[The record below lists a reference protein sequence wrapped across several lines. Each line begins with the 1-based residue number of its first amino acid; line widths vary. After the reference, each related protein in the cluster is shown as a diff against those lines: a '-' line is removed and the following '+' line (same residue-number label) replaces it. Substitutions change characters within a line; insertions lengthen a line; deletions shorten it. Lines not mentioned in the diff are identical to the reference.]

1 MVSKKRGR
9 VDRLQ
14 SKAVPLHKPNIWVV
28 LSVALLL
35 IGLTVLTTVGSSS
48 LTGNTIQSVG
58 YLNKGSSLHLAVQDV
73 PGLETVFTHADEI
86 IKYGKIIVE
95 VDESIPFDRAYV
107 SKFKVSSEGKF
118 GPLQFTFK
126 VKEQDLNDQGISRYD
141 LRLYHSVKEYSLQ
154 LLKVN
159 HGYIYYVVTVPSM
172 GNFVLG
178 RVEAVVEE
186 KKAEET
192 VQKPVAVPEQEST
205 EAVEKEALEPLVGR
219 VAEMPS
225 EPEQKSIWTRITNFF
240 KNWFN

>member
-9 VDRLQ
+9 VNRSQ
-14 SKAVPLHKPNIWVV
+14 SKAVPLHKPDIWVV

-178 RVEAVVEE
+178 RVEAVV
-186 KKAEET
+186 
-192 VQKPVAVPEQEST
+192 
-205 EAVEKEALEPLVGR
+205 
-219 VAEMPS
+219 
-225 EPEQKSIWTRITNFF
+225 
-240 KNWFN
+240 